1 MNSRLTCQLLSERK
15 TWGAL
20 SVTSPR
26 QGSALKLLV
35 ELVGELER
43 EPVLSES
50 KAWLIEALW
59 CAVFEKIPMDG

>member
-1 MNSRLTCQLLSERK
+1 MI
-15 TWGAL
+15 
-20 SVTSPR
+20 VTPVI
-26 QGSALKLLV
+26 ALKLLV

-59 CAVFEKIPMDG
+59 CAVFEKIPIMAGADG

>member
-1 MNSRLTCQLLSERK
+1 MI
-15 TWGAL
+15 
-20 SVTSPR
+20 VTPVI
-26 QGSALKLLV
+26 ALKLLV
-35 ELVGELER
+35 ELVGELKR